1 MISSS
6 KIRLKAR
13 RKYYDV
19 LSAILKNEQIFPL
32 VIPGDKRLPDE
43 IDRLRR
49 ELDDV
54 IGNSKD
60 RLGYG
65 YLIHTEPRKTRNHGY
80 QDVPVQVMFETEQD
94 YFRYLN
100 KQKEVDQA
108 RDDFAM
114 ITKQYPD
121 LGIFLCTK
129 PNLLIENN
137 GRWEGLML
145 VCNWF
150 TSEHEPGKY
159 YIREMPI
166 PVHTKFIEQHKG
178 VLRQLLDW
186 LLPADRLV
194 SDANNF
200 EQRFGLKTSPA
211 MVRFRRLDANCWP
224 YSEYSEM
231 IVPLNE
237 FASNTQT
244 CKRVFFVENLMN
256 YLTFPEVASSV
267 VIWSKGFAIEAF
279 KQVSWLHEKELYYW
293 SDLDAQGF
301 QMLSQLRG
309 YFPHTESIFMD
320 MNTLESYS
328 EFIVSGTPTSLSE
341 IPSLLNNDERA
352 VYMALQE
359 GNLRLEQ
366 ERIPH
371 DVVCIALVNNVRM
384 SDEIERAWIEEIERR
399 KKSLESGDT
408 TLHSASDVVNEARKR
423 IQK

>member
-6 KIRLKAR
+6 KIRQRAA
-13 RKYYDV
+13 RKYHDV
-19 LSAILKNEQIFPL
+19 LSSLLKNEEIFPL
-32 VIPGDKRLPDE
+32 VIPGDKRLPED

-54 IGNSKD
+54 IGESKD

-65 YLIHTEPRKTRNHGY
+65 YQVQTELRKTRNHGV
-80 QDVPVQVMFETEQD
+80 QSVPVQVRFDTEQD
-94 YFRYLN
+94 YFRYLK

-114 ITKQYPD
+114 ITKQYPE
-121 LGIFLCTK
+121 LGVFLCTK
-129 PNLLIENN
+129 PYLLIENS
-137 GRWEGLML
+137 GRWKELML

-150 TSEHEPGKY
+150 ANGHEPGKY
-159 YIREMPI
+159 YIRELPI
-166 PVHTKFIEQHKG
+166 RVHTKFIEQHKG

-200 EQRFGLKTSPA
+200 EQRFGLRTSPIL
-211 MVRFRRLDANCWP
+211 VRFRRLDADCWTVP
-224 YSEYSEM
+224 EYSEM
-231 IVPLNE
+231 TVPLHE
-237 FASNTQT
+237 FGMKSPV
-244 CKRVFFVENLMN
+244 CKHVFLVENLMN
-256 YLTFPEVASSV
+256 YLTFPDTPSSL

-279 KQVSWLHEKELYYW
+279 KQVTWLKEKQLHYW
-293 SDLDAQGF
+293 SDLDVQGF

-309 YFPHTESIFMD
+309 YFPQTKSFLMD
-320 MNTLESYS
+320 QDTLNTYS
-328 EFIVSGTPTSLSE
+328 AFIVSGTPTSRTE
-341 IPSLLNNDERA
+341 IPISLNDDERA

-359 GNLRLEQ
+359 ENLRLEQ

-371 DVVCIALVNNVRM
+371 AMVCKALSIHVRM
-384 SDEIERAWIEEIERR
+384 SEEVERAWIDEIERR
-399 KKSLESGDT
+399 KKSLELGDA
-408 TLHSASDVVNEARKR
+408 TLHSASDVINEARKR